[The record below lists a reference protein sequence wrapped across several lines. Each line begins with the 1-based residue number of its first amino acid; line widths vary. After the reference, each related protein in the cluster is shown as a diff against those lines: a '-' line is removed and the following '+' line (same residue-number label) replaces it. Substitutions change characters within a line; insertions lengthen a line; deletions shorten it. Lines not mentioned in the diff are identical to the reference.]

1 MKTKSRMLAIVMAL
15 LMIAT
20 MLPVSAFAE
29 NDAPATGTDIV
40 VEELT
45 NSTEE
50 PTKET
55 ASPAAPGE
63 LPGTGE
69 DKEQGE
75 NSGGEE
81 KTAGST
87 PTPEPTPIPSPEPSK
102 TPAKQAAP
110 AQGADD
116 ETPPAAIFTVTF
128 DANGHGAAPSAIIV
142 KEGETI
148 TEPDAPTA
156 DGYTFTGWFR
166 DPGAAAAWNFD
177 ADVVTGDI
185 TLYAGWDE
193 NPFVSL
199 SPENNTTKTEDATS
213 QEDNTTITDDNASQ
227 ETTTT
232 TVNDDTSQENNVTT
246 PNNGTPQE
254 NITTIP
260 NNETSQ
266 ENNTVTS
273 NETTSQE
280 DVTAANNDEAG
291 INEAANS
298 KENDGSKD
306 ETTQTAPMLRG
317 ALQAQNAPLQNGGLR
332 SGQTHY
338 LTLRYDGSGRGEAG
352 KYSGSEG
359 TTTDIMALPGD
370 GYRFQK
376 WEIVSGDGKI
386 DNPGAEKTT
395 FTFGT
400 TDTVVNAVFTEAA
413 SGETYTVLLYDLEK
427 GTATATVDPGDPTTY
442 TLMAVP
448 AYGYKFGGWQLQSG
462 SGTIQDAG
470 AAQTTITNCTGRVE
484 IIVHFGSDNHLVQT
498 SVSPSGGGTAMFPQ
512 VDATQYWMNAIDIA
526 YLKATPNAG
535 YKFKEWRITSGAGN
549 GTIGDASLAYTSL
562 QNVTGDMTCEAV
574 FESLSDGEYS
584 VHVGENSYG
593 LGQASASAS
602 YGSTGTEIYLTAT
615 PTRYGRFVKWEVKS
629 GNVTINDPTSAT
641 AAFNIGSENVV
652 IEAVF
657 TTYGSGLSV
666 SVTTEGGGSAW
677 ASSSGN
683 VDVGERNYVY
693 AQNGTGTHFSHW
705 EVISGDVVL
714 ANMYDAQTYFIM
726 GDKNVE
732 LKAVFVPED
741 EQCIRVTNDGNGEAR
756 TSVSSGKAGETVQLT
771 ATPNPGYQFK
781 EWMVIAKSGGTL
793 SSTTDNPAQFT
804 IGTGHATIRATFA
817 EDPYY
822 LYAIVYHL
830 YDGTNHPSNPATY
843 TKSDTITLAKPR
855 RDGHTFG
862 GWYDNAAFNGS
873 PVTEIPAGSSGDK
886 QFFAKWTADIYNI
899 SYQNLKGASNSNPVT
914 YTITDTP
921 IPLVSPTGATGY
933 TFDGWYD
940 NAAFSGNAIT
950 EIPANST
957 GDKTF
962 YAKWT
967 ADTYNISYQNVN
979 GASNSNPATYTIADT
994 PLTLAPLTGGPTGHT
1009 FDGWYD
1015 NASFSGSPIT
1025 AIPAGITG
1033 DRTFYAKWTEIT
1045 VTGITLNSDSA
1056 NKIYTEGDALD
1067 VTGLTLEVSKS
1078 DGSKETVNVTA
1089 AMVTGFDSS
1098 TVGKQTLTVSYEG
1111 FTDSYEIE
1119 VKAKTNPPTPVTV
1132 SYAAKDGSGN
1142 TIQSVTW
1149 QKGSGKNL
1157 DLTFKRSEDDHL
1169 TYGLFGSL
1177 EIGGVTVGSANY
1189 SAAEGS
1195 LKLSVKPEYLETLSV
1210 GDHTVKVNF
1219 QDGSA
1224 TVKLTVKAAASNPDT
1239 GAKDIT
1245 SPKTG
1250 DESNLALWSS
1260 LMFLSVAAMVVLL
1273 LYARKRKIEK

>member
-1 MKTKSRMLAIVMAL
+1 MEIPS
-15 LMIAT
+15 
-20 MLPVSAFAE
+20 
-29 NDAPATGTDIV
+29 APAPVDDTLQDK
-40 VEELT
+40 EE
-45 NSTEE
+45 E
-50 PTKET
+50 ET
-55 ASPAAPGE
+55 A
-63 LPGTGE
+63 
-69 DKEQGE
+69 
-75 NSGGEE
+75 
-81 KTAGST
+81 
-87 PTPEPTPIPSPEPSK
+87 
-102 TPAKQAAP
+102 
-110 AQGADD
+110 
-116 ETPPAAIFTVTF
+116 
-128 DANGHGAAPSAIIV
+128 
-142 KEGETI
+142 
-148 TEPDAPTA
+148 
-156 DGYTFTGWFR
+156 
-166 DPGAAAAWNFD
+166 
-177 ADVVTGDI
+177 
-185 TLYAGWDE
+185 
-193 NPFVSL
+193 
-199 SPENNTTKTEDATS
+199 TK
-213 QEDNTTITDDNASQ
+213 
-227 ETTTT
+227 
-232 TVNDDTSQENNVTT
+232 
-246 PNNGTPQE
+246 
-254 NITTIP
+254 
-260 NNETSQ
+260 
-266 ENNTVTS
+266 
-273 NETTSQE
+273 
-280 DVTAANNDEAG
+280 
-291 INEAANS
+291 
-298 KENDGSKD
+298 
-306 ETTQTAPMLRG
+306 PMLRSTSPVV
-317 ALQAQNAPLQNGGLR
+317 NAPLQNGGLR

-338 LTLRYDGSGRGEAG
+338 LTLRYDGSGDVGTAGE
-352 KYSGSEG
+352 YSGSEG

-484 IIVHFGSDNHLVQT
+484 IIVHFASDNHLVQT

-512 VDATQYWMNAIDIA
+512 VDATQYRMNASEIA

-584 VHVGENSYG
+584 VHVGENNYR

-602 YGSTGTEIYLTAT
+602 YGSTGTEIHLTAT

-641 AAFNIGSENVV
+641 AAFNIGSDNVV

-677 ASSSGN
+677 SNSTGN
-683 VDVGERNYVY
+683 VDVGIRNYVF

-804 IGTGHATIRATFA
+804 IGTGHASFRATFA

-822 LYAIVYHL
+822 LYAIVYH
-830 YDGTNHPSNPATY
+830 YVNGASNSNPATY
-843 TKSDTITLAKPR
+843 KIADTPLTLAPLTGGPT
-855 RDGHTFG
+855 GHTFD
-862 GWYDNAAFNGS
+862 GWYDNASYSGS

-914 YTITDTP
+914 YTIAITP
-921 IPLVSPTGATGY
+921 LTLASLTGGPTGY

-940 NAAFSGNAIT
+940 NATFSGSPVTGIT
-950 EIPANST
+950 VNST

-967 ADTYNISYQNVN
+967 AETYNISYQNVN

-994 PLTLAPLTGGPTGHT
+994 PLTLVPLVGGPTGHT

-1033 DRTFYAKWTEIT
+1033 DQTFYAKWTADIYNISYQNLNGASNSNPTTYTVADTITLAALPNVTGYIFDGWYDNATFSGSPVTGITVNSTGDKTFYAKWTEISYYNAKGNGGEWT
-1045 VTGITLNSDSA
+1045 KGSGSA
-1056 NKIYTEGDALD
+1056 
-1067 VTGLTLEVSKS
+1067 LTFIFKRSVDDEK
-1078 DGSKETVNVTA
+1078 T
-1089 AMVTGFDSS
+1089 FDHFI
-1098 TVGKQTLTVSYEG
+1098 G
-1111 FTDSYEIE
+1111 IE
-1119 VKAKTNPPTPVTV
+1119 VDGKAIPEKESSGKANWTAKKGSVIIELQPAYLETLSVGEHKMAVQFDDGADATATFTVKQNPPQPTI
-1132 SYAAKDGSGN
+1132 SYTAKDGSGN

-1189 SAAEGS
+1189 GAAEGS
-1195 LKLSVKPEYLETLSV
+1195 LKLSIKPEYLETLSV

-1250 DESNLALWSS
+1250 DESNLALHGS
-1260 LMFLSVAAMVVLL
+1260 LMFLSVAAMIVLL